1 MATGT
6 PRASAVVD
14 AGRRRGARMRAR
26 DAIIERF
33 ERWCDAFGIVVDRGV
48 VGIECV
54 SNSAAD
60 EDDDDDVAGC
70 FRVVAKAR
78 IDARTTLAVIPK
90 AAVFTTATSR
100 LRRDVGDGV
109 LDALGEVG
117 LVCAVAYERRFVEDG
132 SSPFSAYFAM
142 IPQREDLPQF
152 WVDDD
157 DDARRTVLRGTSV
170 DILLEEDVA
179 RVESDWME
187 AVETLDA
194 SSWLTLDAFRDA
206 ASVVASR
213 AFFVDEQLGQG
224 LMPFADLFNHLSGGA
239 HFHVVGASTK
249 TKTNAEEDAIRLE
262 SCREISAGD
271 EIYNSFGD
279 DHDNAMLLYKYG
291 FAERTNVVRSIQF
304 PDDFW
309 NASNQS
315 TDFHAIAYFYE
326 WLNENYGGIE
336 FEIDEDGGLSRGLLA
351 ALCMASKDDDEWLE
365 YEPEA
370 DDSSSEE
377 DEEAKTEEQQ
387 LKEGRFRSCVSECM
401 DEEATSSS
409 ELLAE
414 IKPELLFT
422 IFAERFQYYCADEIS
437 SAGPSE
443 LLVSILDDV
452 RACLASSESSPGSVA
467 VGGGVCGLSAAYL
480 LRAQELSLLSTALVR
495 ACFDDDDD
503 DQEASDD
510 ETCDDVNDAHARKKP
525 KVLVATPAY
534 NPTVYLHKP
543 SA

>member
-1 MATGT
+1 
-6 PRASAVVD
+6 
-14 AGRRRGARMRAR
+14 MRAR

-33 ERWCDAFGIVVDRGV
+33 ERWCDAFGIVVDRGI

-54 SNSAAD
+54 SKSAAD
-60 EDDDDDVAGC
+60 EDALDDVDDVTGC
-70 FRVVAKAR
+70 FRVVAKTR

-117 LVCAVAYERRFVEDG
+117 VVCAVAYERQFVEDG
-132 SSPFSAYFAM
+132 SSAFSAYFAM
-142 IPQREDLPQF
+142 IPQRENLPQF
-152 WVDDD
+152 WWVDE
-157 DDARRTVLRGTSV
+157 DDARRKVLRGTSV
-170 DILLEEDVA
+170 EILLEEDVA
-179 RVESDWME
+179 RMESDWME
-187 AVETLDA
+187 AVETLNA
-194 SSWLTLDAFRDA
+194 SSWLTFDAFRDA

-224 LMPFADLFNHLSGGA
+224 LMPFADLFNHLSDGA
-239 HFHVVGASTK
+239 HFHVVGASTKTK

-262 SCREISAGD
+262 SCREIPAGD
-271 EIYNSFGD
+271 EVYNSFGD

-309 NASNQS
+309 NASNPS
-315 TDFHAIAYFYE
+315 TATDFHAIACFYE

-336 FEIDEDGGLSRGLLA
+336 FEIDEDGGLSRGLLT

-401 DEEATSSS
+401 DEEATSTS

-422 IFAERFQYYCADEIS
+422 LFAERFQYYCGDEIS

-443 LLVSILDDV
+443 LLVSMLDDV
-452 RACLASSESSPGSVA
+452 RACLASSESSPGSFA

-480 LRAQELSLLSTALVR
+480 LRAQELSLLSAALVR

-510 ETCDDVNDAHARKKP
+510 ETCDDDNNVNDAHARKKP
-525 KVLVATPAY
+525 KVLVAAPAY